1 MSGCQGDGGGDKEP
15 LTKLVISICPSL
27 TITEGLL
34 KSMRVVAA
42 QTVRIGRRRCV
53 MLISS
58 NHEHIW
64 QQEGICSVL
73 LIPKK
78 QYAYILL
85 NSGD

>member
-1 MSGCQGDGGGDKEP
+1 
-15 LTKLVISICPSL
+15 
-27 TITEGLL
+27 
-34 KSMRVVAA
+34 MRVVAA
-42 QTVRIGRRRCV
+42 QTVRIGRRRYV

-64 QQEGICSVL
+64 QQEGICSAL
-73 LIPKK
+73 LIPKE

>member
-1 MSGCQGDGGGDKEP
+1 MTTLLNLRPRSPCAGVTGGQGVEMEEEIKNLSLNWLSASG
-15 LTKLVISICPSL
+15 PSL

-34 KSMRVVAA
+34 KSIRVVAA

-64 QQEGICSVL
+64 QQEGI
-73 LIPKK
+73 
-78 QYAYILL
+78 
-85 NSGD
+85 